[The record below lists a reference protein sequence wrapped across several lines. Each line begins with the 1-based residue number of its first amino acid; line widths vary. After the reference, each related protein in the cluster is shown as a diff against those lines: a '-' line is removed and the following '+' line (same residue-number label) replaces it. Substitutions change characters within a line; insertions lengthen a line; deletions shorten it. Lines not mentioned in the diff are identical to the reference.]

1 MVRVILG
8 AALSCPNVYVCVAMA
23 RTRRARGGAR
33 VCGWVKVDLSWG
45 GVGGG
50 DYGLVFMEELNC
62 PLSVSHGST
71 LPGRPALTMAW
82 WERSRAEWEGFR
94 GVAGWRLGEGVLGE
108 RGRGRGRTRGGDI
121 SRETGDKCWRLAQAY
136 LVRGVVPPRFIC

>member
-1 MVRVILG
+1 ME
-8 AALSCPNVYVCVAMA
+8 
-23 RTRRARGGAR
+23 
-33 VCGWVKVDLSWG
+33 
-45 GVGGG
+45 GGG
-50 DYGLVFMEELNC
+50 RLWPGLYEELNC

-82 WERSRAEWEGFR
+82 WERSRAEWEGF
-94 GVAGWRLGEGVLGE
+94 GEGVSGE
-108 RGRGRGRTRGGDI
+108 RGRSRGRTRGGDI